1 MKQMKNVFTLMAIV
15 VATFFSMQGFA
26 QVTQTD
32 IETSPRAKLG
42 FKGGANF
49 SNLYIDDVN
58 DENMKV
64 GFNAGIYAKIPVA
77 SWFSLQ
83 PELIYSSKG
92 TKATYNNPILGSGE
106 YRFNL
111 GYIEVPVL
119 GVFNIAK
126 NLNVHAGVYGSYLV
140 NANIKDVKDNGTINQ
155 IADLDE
161 ESFERFDFGLAGGVA
176 LDVQNVSIG
185 ARYNRGLKEIGKEG
199 NLSSSLLGDSKNST
213 VSVYIAFGF

>member
-1 MKQMKNVFTLMAIV
+1 MKQMKNVFTLTAIV
-15 VATFFSMQGFA
+15 AATFFSMQSFA

-32 IETSPRAKLG
+32 IETAPRAKLG

-161 ESFERFDFGLAGGVA
+161 ESFERFEFGLAGGVA

-199 NLSSSLLGDSKNST
+199 NLSRSLLGDSKNST